1 MSTSLQ
7 WARSSRSVP
16 RCVGFGPAEESP
28 PQPRAISSHKMK
40 FLAPFLQLQSNP
52 ALKNGRPNLSRETNG
67 RIRRQEICLL
77 AFVGASTGCN
87 HPGFS
92 SVSVACNCPALDVEH
107 DLQPKQADICQTSLT
122 NAARTKTSVRAFKVL
137 RLTKSSCAVCL

>member
-40 FLAPFLQLQSNP
+40 LLAPFLQLQNNT

-67 RIRRQEICLL
+67 RIRGQEICLL

-87 HPGFS
+87 HQ
-92 SVSVACNCPALDVEH
+92 VSPVFPLLVTVPPLTWNLTCNKNR
-107 DLQPKQADICQTSLT
+107 PKFPKTSWT